1 MKKIIKMGFKSA
13 PTSEDITKQINEKL
27 KLLYSPSP
35 SRSLW
40 PTIRS
45 SPARDNEKEFNSI
58 LEQVEELLSKYDKNP
73 HLRIGGGNFNQ
84 KFNGIVDFL
93 YEAGDL
99 NPIVEGEEY
108 KKKTEATQISKD
120 IQKRFISV
128 ADKLW
133 DYCDPVEF

>member
-1 MKKIIKMGFKSA
+1 MGFKST

-27 KLLYSPSP
+27 KLLYSSSP

-58 LEQVEELLSKYDKNP
+58 LEQVEELISKYDKNP
-73 HLRIGGGNFNQ
+73 HLGIGGENFNQ
-84 KFNGIVDFL
+84 KFLGIVDFL
-93 YEAGDL
+93 YEAEDL
-99 NPIVEGEEY
+99 NPIVVCIEGEEY

-128 ADKLW
+128 ADKLR
-133 DYCDPVEF
+133 DYCDLIEF

>member
-1 MKKIIKMGFKSA
+1 M
-13 PTSEDITKQINEKL
+13 
-27 KLLYSPSP
+27 
-35 SRSLW
+35 W

-58 LEQVEELLSKYDKNP
+58 LEQVEELISKYDKNP
-73 HLRIGGGNFNQ
+73 HLGIGGGNFNQ
-84 KFNGIVDFL
+84 KFPGIVDFL

-99 NPIVEGEEY
+99 EE
-108 KKKTEATQISKD
+108 KKTVATQISKD

-133 DYCDPVEF
+133 DYCDPIEF

>member
-1 MKKIIKMGFKSA
+1 MGFKSTL
-13 PTSEDITKQINEKL
+13 TSEDITKQINEKL
-27 KLLYSPSP
+27 KLLYSSSP

-58 LEQVEELLSKYDKNP
+58 LEQVEELISKYDKNP
-73 HLRIGGGNFNQ
+73 HLGIGGGNFNQ
-84 KFNGIVDFL
+84 KFPGIVDFL

-99 NPIVEGEEY
+99 EE
-108 KKKTEATQISKD
+108 KKTVATQISKD

-133 DYCDPVEF
+133 DYCDPIEF

>member
-1 MKKIIKMGFKSA
+1 MGFKST
-13 PTSEDITKQINEKL
+13 PTSEDITKRINEKL

-84 KFNGIVDFL
+84 KFPGIVDFL

-108 KKKTEATQISKD
+108 KKKTVATQILKD
-120 IQKRFISV
+120 IKKRFISV

-133 DYCDPVEF
+133 DYCDPIEF

>member
-1 MKKIIKMGFKSA
+1 MGFKST

-58 LEQVEELLSKYDKNP
+58 LDKVEEMLSKYDKNP
-73 HLRIGGGNFNQ
+73 HLRIGGENFNQ
-84 KFNGIVDFL
+84 KFLGIVDFL

-108 KKKTEATQISKD
+108 QKETVATQISKD

-133 DYCDPVEF
+133 DYCDPIEF

>member
-1 MKKIIKMGFKSA
+1 MGFKST

-27 KLLYSPSP
+27 KILYSPSP

-58 LEQVEELLSKYDKNP
+58 LDKVEELLSKYDKNP

-108 KKKTEATQISKD
+108 KKETEATQISKD
-120 IQKRFISV
+120 IKKRFISV

>member
-1 MKKIIKMGFKSA
+1 MGFKSA
-13 PTSEDITKQINEKL
+13 STGEDITKQINEKL

-40 PTIRS
+40 STIRS

-73 HLRIGGGNFNQ
+73 HLGIGGGNFNQ

-108 KKKTEATQISKD
+108 KKKTEVTQILKD

>member
-1 MKKIIKMGFKSA
+1 MGFKST

-27 KLLYSPSP
+27 KLLYSSSP

-58 LEQVEELLSKYDKNP
+58 LEQVEELISKYDKNP
-73 HLRIGGGNFNQ
+73 HLRIGGENFNQ
-84 KFNGIVDFL
+84 KFLGIVDFL

-99 NPIVEGEEY
+99 EE
-108 KKKTEATQISKD
+108 KKTEATQISKD

-133 DYCDPVEF
+133 DYCDPIEF

>member
-1 MKKIIKMGFKSA
+1 MGFKSA
-13 PTSEDITKQINEKL
+13 STREDLITKQINEKL

-45 SPARDNEKEFNSI
+45 SPVRDNEKEFNSI
-58 LEQVEELLSKYDKNP
+58 LDKVEELLSRYDKNP

-84 KFNGIVDFL
+84 KFLGIVDFL

-99 NPIVEGEEY
+99 NPIVVCIEGEEY
-108 KKKTEATQISKD
+108 KKETEVTQISKD
-120 IQKRFISV
+120 IKKRFISV

-133 DYCDPVEF
+133 DYCDPIEF

>member
-1 MKKIIKMGFKSA
+1 MGFKST

-58 LEQVEELLSKYDKNP
+58 LEQVEELISKYDKNP
-73 HLRIGGGNFNQ
+73 HLGIGGGNFNQ
-84 KFNGIVDFL
+84 KFLGIVDFL

-99 NPIVEGEEY
+99 EE
-108 KKKTEATQISKD
+108 KKTVATQISKD

-133 DYCDPVEF
+133 DYCVPIEF

>member
-1 MKKIIKMGFKSA
+1 MGFKST

-27 KLLYSPSP
+27 KILYSPSP

-40 PTIRS
+40 PTIRF

-58 LEQVEELLSKYDKNP
+58 LDKVEELLSKYDKNP

-84 KFNGIVDFL
+84 KFLGIVDFL

-108 KKKTEATQISKD
+108 KKKTVATQISKD

>member
-1 MKKIIKMGFKSA
+1 MGFKST

-27 KLLYSPSP
+27 KLFYSSSP

-58 LEQVEELLSKYDKNP
+58 LEQVEELISKYDKNP
-73 HLRIGGGNFNQ
+73 HLGIGGGNFNQ
-84 KFNGIVDFL
+84 KFPGIVDFL

-99 NPIVEGEEY
+99 EE
-108 KKKTEATQISKD
+108 KKTVATQISKD

-133 DYCDPVEF
+133 DYCDPIEF

>member
-1 MKKIIKMGFKSA
+1 MGFKST

-27 KLLYSPSP
+27 KLLYSSSP

-58 LEQVEELLSKYDKNP
+58 LEQVEELISKYDKNP
-73 HLRIGGGNFNQ
+73 HLGIGGGNFNQ
-84 KFNGIVDFL
+84 KFPGIVDFL

-99 NPIVEGEEY
+99 EE
-108 KKKTEATQISKD
+108 KKTVATQISKD

-133 DYCDPVEF
+133 DYCDPIEF

>member
-1 MKKIIKMGFKSA
+1 MGFKST

-58 LEQVEELLSKYDKNP
+58 LDKVEELLSKYDKNP

-84 KFNGIVDFL
+84 KFLGIVDFL
-93 YEAGDL
+93 YEAGDH

-133 DYCDPVEF
+133 DYCDPIEF

>member
-1 MKKIIKMGFKSA
+1 MGFKST

-27 KLLYSPSP
+27 KLLYSSSP

-58 LEQVEELLSKYDKNP
+58 LEQVEELISKYDKNP
-73 HLRIGGGNFNQ
+73 HLGIGGGNFNQ
-84 KFNGIVDFL
+84 KFPGIVDFL

-99 NPIVEGEEY
+99 EE
-108 KKKTEATQISKD
+108 KKTVVTQISKD

-133 DYCDPVEF
+133 DYCDPIEF

>member
-1 MKKIIKMGFKSA
+1 MGFKST

-27 KLLYSPSP
+27 KLIYSSSP

-58 LEQVEELLSKYDKNP
+58 LEQVEELISKYDKNP
-73 HLRIGGGNFNQ
+73 HLGIGGGNFNQ
-84 KFNGIVDFL
+84 KFPGIVDFL

-99 NPIVEGEEY
+99 EE
-108 KKKTEATQISKD
+108 KKTEATQISKD

>member
-1 MKKIIKMGFKSA
+1 MGFKST

-27 KLLYSPSP
+27 KLLYSSSP

-58 LEQVEELLSKYDKNP
+58 LEQVEELISKYEKNP
-73 HLRIGGGNFNQ
+73 HLGIGGGNFNQ
-84 KFNGIVDFL
+84 KFPGIVDFL

-99 NPIVEGEEY
+99 EE
-108 KKKTEATQISKD
+108 KKTEATQISKD

-133 DYCDPVEF
+133 DYCDPIEF

>member
-1 MKKIIKMGFKSA
+1 MGFKST

-27 KLLYSPSP
+27 KLFYSSSP

-58 LEQVEELLSKYDKNP
+58 LEQVEELISKYDKNP
-73 HLRIGGGNFNQ
+73 HLGIGGGNFNQ
-84 KFNGIVDFL
+84 KFPGIVDFL

-99 NPIVEGEEY
+99 EE
-108 KKKTEATQISKD
+108 KKTEATQISKD

-133 DYCDPVEF
+133 DYCDPIEF

>member
-1 MKKIIKMGFKSA
+1 MGFKSTL
-13 PTSEDITKQINEKL
+13 TSEDITKQINEKL
-27 KLLYSPSP
+27 KLFYSSSP

-58 LEQVEELLSKYDKNP
+58 LEQVEELISKYDKNP
-73 HLRIGGGNFNQ
+73 HLGIGGGNFNQ
-84 KFNGIVDFL
+84 KFPGIVDFL

-99 NPIVEGEEY
+99 EE
-108 KKKTEATQISKD
+108 KKTEATQISKD
-120 IQKRFISV
+120 IKKRFISV

-133 DYCDPVEF
+133 DYCDLIEF

>member
-1 MKKIIKMGFKSA
+1 MGFKST

-108 KKKTEATQISKD
+108 KKKTVATQISKD

-133 DYCDPVEF
+133 DYCDPIEF

>member
-1 MKKIIKMGFKSA
+1 MGIK
-13 PTSEDITKQINEKL
+13 SESTREDLITKQINEKL

-58 LEQVEELLSKYDKNP
+58 LDKVEELLSKYDKNP
-73 HLRIGGGNFNQ
+73 HLRIGGENFNQ
-84 KFNGIVDFL
+84 KFLGIVDFL

-99 NPIVEGEEY
+99 NPIVVCIEEEY
-108 KKKTEATQISKD
+108 KKKTGVTQISKD
-120 IQKRFISV
+120 IKKRFISV

-133 DYCDPVEF
+133 DYCDLIEF

>member
-1 MKKIIKMGFKSA
+1 MGFKSTS
-13 PTSEDITKQINEKL
+13 TSEDITKQINEKL
-27 KLLYSPSP
+27 KLLYSSSP

-58 LEQVEELLSKYDKNP
+58 LEQVEELISKYDKNP
-73 HLRIGGGNFNQ
+73 HLGIGGGNFNQ
-84 KFNGIVDFL
+84 KFPGIVDFL

-99 NPIVEGEEY
+99 EE
-108 KKKTEATQISKD
+108 KKTEATQISKD

-133 DYCDPVEF
+133 DYCDPIEF

>member
-1 MKKIIKMGFKSA
+1 MGFKSES
-13 PTSEDITKQINEKL
+13 TSEDITKQINEKL
-27 KLLYSPSP
+27 KILYSSSP

-45 SPARDNEKEFNSI
+45 SPTRDNEKEFNSI
-58 LEQVEELLSKYDKNP
+58 LEQVEELISKYDKNP
-73 HLRIGGGNFNQ
+73 HLGIGGGNFNQ

-99 NPIVEGEEY
+99 EE
-108 KKKTEATQISKD
+108 KKTVATQISKD

-133 DYCDPVEF
+133 DYCDPIEF

>member
-1 MKKIIKMGFKSA
+1 MGFKSES
-13 PTSEDITKQINEKL
+13 TGEDLITKQINEKL

-73 HLRIGGGNFNQ
+73 HLGIGGGNFNQ

>member
-1 MKKIIKMGFKSA
+1 MGFKST

-27 KLLYSPSP
+27 KLLYSSSP

-45 SPARDNEKEFNSI
+45 SPARDNKKEFNSI
-58 LEQVEELLSKYDKNP
+58 LEQVEELISKYDKNP
-73 HLRIGGGNFNQ
+73 HLGIGGGNFNQ
-84 KFNGIVDFL
+84 KFPGIVDFL

-99 NPIVEGEEY
+99 EE
-108 KKKTEATQISKD
+108 KKTVATQISKD

-133 DYCDPVEF
+133 DYCDPIEF

>member
-1 MKKIIKMGFKSA
+1 MGFKST

-27 KLLYSPSP
+27 KLIYSSSP

-45 SPARDNEKEFNSI
+45 SPARDNEKEFNLI
-58 LEQVEELLSKYDKNP
+58 LEQVEELISKYDKNP
-73 HLRIGGGNFNQ
+73 HLGIGGGNFNQ
-84 KFNGIVDFL
+84 KFPGIVDFL

-99 NPIVEGEEY
+99 EE
-108 KKKTEATQISKD
+108 KKTEATQISKD